1 MSDMGLRLVRFLDT
15 APYPAF
21 FSRERRAKACR

>member
-1 MSDMGLRLVRFLDT
+1 LMSDMGLRLLRFLDT

-21 FSRERRAKACR
+21 FSRVRKA